1 MQQTPRSQRLQIALV
16 GRRNA
21 GKSSLLNALTGQDV
35 ALVSEIAGT
44 TTDPVYKAAEFPP
57 LGPVV
62 WVDTA
67 GLDDEG
73 DLGERRMERTRE
85 VIRRSDIV
93 ILVVDTSRGG
103 PDKDPWLRKL
113 LDELQADE
121 MPCLVAETKADL
133 LDEAAGEKNPLG
145 GVRRIRVSA
154 ATGAGLEALKEAIVR
169 AAPSSAHPEAIVG
182 DLVAAE
188 DTVILVVHLDG
199 QAPKGRLILPQV
211 QVLRDLLDHQ
221 SQVLVVQVGQLNSAL
236 ASLRQP
242 PRLVVT
248 DSQVFERVAG
258 MVPDDV
264 ALTSFSILFARYKGD
279 LKTLVAG
286 VDAVD
291 RLRPG
296 DPVLIAEACTHRPMT
311 EDIGRVKIPRLL
323 ARRIGGSPE
332 FTWCNGNDFPADLG
346 RYRLVI
352 HCGGCMIQAKE
363 MRRRLKALAAGGVP
377 VVNYGVL
384 LSYLHGVLDRALS
397 PLDLLLDG
405 PDSGRECSS
414 PHESVEVGC
423 QGCMAQ
429 H

>member
-16 GRRNA
+16 GRRNS

-57 LGPVV
+57 LGPIV

-73 DLGERRMERTRE
+73 ELGRQRVERTWD
-85 VIRRSDIV
+85 VIRRSDMV
-93 ILVVDTSRGG
+93 ILVVDASLGG
-103 PDKDPWLRKL
+103 LEKDSWLREL
-113 LDELQADE
+113 LDRLLADE

-133 LDEAAGEKNPLG
+133 ADEGVVEKTLPG
-145 GVRRIRVSA
+145 GVRQVRVSA
-154 ATGAGLEALKEAIVR
+154 LTKAGLDALKEAIVR
-169 AAPSSAHPEAIVG
+169 TAPVSAHPETIVG
-182 DLVAAE
+182 DLVAPG
-188 DTVILVVHLDG
+188 DTIILVVHLDA

-221 SQVLVVQVGQLNSAL
+221 VQALVVPVGQLGQAL
-236 ASLRQP
+236 AALKDS
-242 PRLVVT
+242 PRLVIT
-248 DSQVFERVAG
+248 DSQVFDRVG
-258 MVPDDV
+258 EIVPDDV
-264 ALTSFSILFARYKGD
+264 PLTSFSILFARYNGD
-279 LKTLVAG
+279 LRTLVNG
-286 VDAVD
+286 VDVVD

-323 ARRIGGSPE
+323 TRYIGGAPE
-332 FTWCNGNDFPADLG
+332 FTWCNGNDFPADLE

-363 MRRRLKALAAGGVP
+363 MRRRLKVLAAGGVP

-397 PLDLLLDG
+397 PFDLS
-405 PDSGRECSS
+405 PRREYS
-414 PHESVEVGC
+414 PVHESVEMGC
-423 QGCMAQ
+423 QDCMNSTLKQ
-429 H
+429 P

>member
-221 SQVLVVQVGQLNSAL
+221 AQVLVVQ
-236 ASLRQP
+236 
-242 PRLVVT
+242 
-248 DSQVFERVAG
+248 
-258 MVPDDV
+258 
-264 ALTSFSILFARYKGD
+264 
-279 LKTLVAG
+279 
-286 VDAVD
+286 
-291 RLRPG
+291 
-296 DPVLIAEACTHRPMT
+296 
-311 EDIGRVKIPRLL
+311 
-323 ARRIGGSPE
+323 
-332 FTWCNGNDFPADLG
+332 
-346 RYRLVI
+346 
-352 HCGGCMIQAKE
+352 
-363 MRRRLKALAAGGVP
+363 
-377 VVNYGVL
+377 
-384 LSYLHGVLDRALS
+384 
-397 PLDLLLDG
+397 
-405 PDSGRECSS
+405 
-414 PHESVEVGC
+414 
-423 QGCMAQ
+423 
-429 H
+429 